1 MKKCLVLFICLFSSS
16 LVQAHHSFS
25 AEFDIEQPIAL
36 TGKVTRMQWSNPH
49 GWIYIDVENEDG
61 LVTNWALETSA
72 ANNLIRRGWRRDDL
86 PEGTTISVEGFRARN
101 GTATANIRGI
111 TLEDGRR
118 LFPETPMSCVTEF
131 TRQNSNAYGLMIT
144 R

>member
-1 MKKCLVLFICLFSSS
+1 MKKTLIFTILML
-16 LVQAHHSFS
+16 LGMMQANAHHSFS
-25 AEFDIEQPIAL
+25 AEFDIEQPISL
-36 TGKVTRMQWSNPH
+36 SGKVTRMQWSNPH

-61 LVTNWALETSA
+61 SVTNWALETSA

-86 PEGTTISVEGFRARN
+86 PAGTTISVEGFRARN

-118 LFPETPMSCVTEF
+118 LFSG
-131 TRQNSNAYGLMIT
+131 NADEL
-144 R
+144 RN